1 MEDERKRS
9 RANHAVERRMAKR
22 ARVLRE
28 QAAERALP
36 VLQATAA
43 AGPLHAVLD
52 AARTP
57 RILEV
62 LREAVEEHRSLYAGV
77 QGTALEDVAP
87 YLVPLSP
94 GSRLLAQLV
103 REGWGLRWG
112 IFLEGD
118 VPERELRRH
127 LRRYLKVEND
137 RGEPLYFRYYD
148 PGALRPLWPALT
160 RRQHDDLLGPLQAY
174 LVEGERGEVVRLTA
188 AGKVEPIETTTASG

>member
-1 MEDERKRS
+1 MADERRRTLAS
-9 RANHAVERRMAKR
+9 HAVERRMARR
-22 ARVLRE
+22 ARILRE

-36 VLQATAA
+36 LLQAAA
-43 AGPLHAVLD
+43 EGGSLHAVLD
-52 AARTP
+52 AARAP

-62 LREAVEEHRSLYAGV
+62 LREAVEEHRSLYEGT
-77 QGTALEDVAP
+77 QGQALEDVAP
-87 YLVPLSP
+87 YLVPLPP

-112 IFLEGD
+112 IFLEGA

-127 LRRYLKVEND
+127 LRRFLMVEND
-137 RGEPLYFRYYD
+137 QGEPLYFRYYD

-160 RRQHDDLLGPLQAY
+160 RRQLADLLGPLQAY

-188 AGKVEPIETTTASG
+188 ETIASG